1 MAQYPEPINNLIET
15 LSRWPG
21 LGPKAAERV
30 VFYLMKQNPDS
41 IKLLLNNIAE
51 LKNLVK
57 ICKNC
62 FNVSTQNPCQICS
75 DKNRNKHIICVVSDP
90 QDIPMIEKTG
100 EYRGDYHVLGGAISP
115 AHNIGPDQLKIK
127 DLLNSINNNG
137 YQEVIIATNP
147 DLEGEST
154 AMYIAQQLKPL
165 NIKITKLAKGLTMGS
180 TIEYTDEI
188 TIASAL
194 KGRQEV

>member
-1 MAQYPEPINNLIET
+1 MAQYPEQINNLIET

-30 VFYLMKQNPDS
+30 VFYLMKQNSDN

-51 LKNLVK
+51 LKNMVK
-57 ICKNC
+57 TCDNC
-62 FNVSTQNPCQICS
+62 FNVSTQNPCKICS
-75 DKNRNKHIICVVSDP
+75 DKTRDQNTICVVSDP
-90 QDIPMIEKTG
+90 QDIPIIEKTG
-100 EYRGDYHVLGGAISP
+100 DFKGTYHVLGGAISP
-115 AHNIGPDQLKIK
+115 AHNISPKQLKIK
-127 DLLNSINNNG
+127 ELINRIKNNS
-137 YQEVIIATNP
+137 YQEIIIATNP

-154 AMYIAQQLKPL
+154 AMYLAQQLKPF
-165 NIKITKLAKGLTMGS
+165 NIKVTKLAKGLSIGS

-188 TIASAL
+188 TISSAL